1 MSVIVLL
8 LGILAAGAG
17 LAAIGF
23 AVPNIGTDFGHT
35 LIVAGATG
43 LTGGLI
49 LFGLAAAVGQLTRIA
64 EGLRARARSARSP
77 EAPLPPRPEALQP
90 RPEPIPPRAEPVAPR
105 PDMVPY
111 APRAAPEPRLS
122 GTPSDMSSSAIE
134 RLRSALPRPDRLVP
148 EAEEDVP
155 LSPEVNATPQAD
167 ETPEPMAPVTR
178 PSSEEDTPQR
188 QPRLDFL
195 FRSRATPPSAPPPS
209 STPASEERSNPFE
222 SMWPRRAIR
231 RRDMLPPTD
240 DAESNAAPPL
250 ATEPAPPEPRH
261 IAPEPLAAP
270 MAEEAPSVAILKSG
284 VVDGMAYTLY
294 ADGSIEAQL
303 PQGTMRFASITE
315 LRAHIDT
322 NS

>member
-1 MSVIVLL
+1 MAVVVLL

-23 AVPNIGTDFGHT
+23 AVPNIGTDFGNT

-49 LFGLAAAVGQLTRIA
+49 LFGLAVAVGQLTRIA
-64 EGLRARARSARSP
+64 EGLRARTRPARSP
-77 EAPLPPRPEALQP
+77 EAPLPPRPETLQS
-90 RPEPIPPRAEPVAPR
+90 RPEPIPPRAEPVVPL

-111 APRAAPEPRLS
+111 TPRAAPEPRLS
-122 GTPSDMSSSAIE
+122 GTPSDVSSSAIE

-155 LSPEVNATPQAD
+155 LSPDVNATPQAD

-178 PSSEEDTPQR
+178 PGSEEGTPQR
-188 QPRLDFL
+188 QQRLDFL
-195 FRSRATPPSAPPPS
+195 FRSRAAPPSAPPPS
-209 STPASEERSNPFE
+209 APPAPEERSNPFE
-222 SMWPRRAIR
+222 SMWPKRATR
-231 RRDMLPPTD
+231 RRDMLPSTE

-270 MAEEAPSVAILKSG
+270 VAEETPSAAILKSG